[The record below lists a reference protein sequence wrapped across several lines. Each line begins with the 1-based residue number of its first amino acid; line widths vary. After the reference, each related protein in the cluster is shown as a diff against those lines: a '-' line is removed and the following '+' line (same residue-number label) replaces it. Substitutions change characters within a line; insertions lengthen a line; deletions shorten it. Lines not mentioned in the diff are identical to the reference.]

1 MSSREMLC
9 NTQWCGIIIMD
20 KENTESLR
28 GDLPA
33 EAFLMPGE
41 RRSCMGYRKV
51 GYLEQLWYIL
61 KYKLGELFRRR

>member
-1 MSSREMLC
+1 
-9 NTQWCGIIIMD
+9 MD
-20 KENTESLR
+20 KENKDSLR

-41 RRSCMGYRKV
+41 RRSYMGYRKV

>member
-1 MSSREMLC
+1 
-9 NTQWCGIIIMD
+9 MD
-20 KENTESLR
+20 KENKDSLR

-33 EAFLMPGE
+33 EAFLMLGE

>member
-1 MSSREMLC
+1 MIPTSY
-9 NTQWCGIIIMD
+9 GIIIMD
-20 KENTESLR
+20 KENKDSLR

-33 EAFLMPGE
+33 EAFLMPDE
-41 RRSCMGYRKV
+41 RRSCMGYCKV